1 MDKFYC
7 GKRGSGKTLH
17 AVIDIWID
25 WFDGY
30 EIYTNTPLHKAF
42 DTNYATKES
51 GNLHQIDAIDLIKM
65 MLSDKIPDTHTQKV
79 CLLDEVKT
87 QASSRG
93 FSSFINRYLTDFIS
107 QARKRKFKMIYTDQ
121 VINAYDRWMR
131 LMTDKLILCNGI
143 VDFNNLGLGDKE
155 YPEPIIF
162 EYAEIDMSEMSIDNP
177 VIYDIQRSTARKFYP
192 LFKTREMIKPIMESR
207 VKEIDGLS

>member
-17 AVIDIWID
+17 AVIDIWLD

-30 EIYTNTPLHKAF
+30 EIYSNTPLHPAF
-42 DTNYATKES
+42 NINYKTKQS
-51 GNLHQIDAIDLIKM
+51 GNLHLVDAIDLIQM
-65 MLSDKIPDTHTQKV
+65 MVNDKIEDTDTQKV

-93 FSSFINRYLTDFIS
+93 FGSYINKYLTDFIS

-121 VINAYDRWMR
+121 ILNAYDKWMR
-131 LMTDKLILCNGI
+131 QMTDRLILCTGI
-143 VDFNNLGLGDKE
+143 VDYNDLGLGDKE
-155 YPEPIIF
+155 YPEPIKF
-162 EYAEIDMSEMSIDNP
+162 EYAEIDLSELSVDNP
-177 VIYDIQRSTARKFYP
+177 VIYEIQRKTARHFYP
-192 LFKTREMIKPIMESR
+192 LYKTRKMIAPVELKQEVS
-207 VKEIDGLS
+207 E